1 MNGALVVVSHP
12 DPASLNHALAKAVVD
27 AWESLGFKTRFVD
40 LHALGFDPVMSPEE
54 ARGLRDRRCKGPGAD
69 CSSCQKRAGRRCSPE
84 LLGFTAGND
93 ERLDGPSL
101 RSWCR
106 LRFCEGRG

>member
-27 AWESLGFKTRFVD
+27 AWKSLAFKTRFVD

-54 ARGLRDRRCKGPGAD
+54 ARGCATDDAKVQEQIALLVKSVLVGVVHPNCWGSPPARLMATPRRCIT
-69 CSSCQKRAGRRCSPE
+69 R
-84 LLGFTAGND
+84 
-93 ERLDGPSL
+93 
-101 RSWCR
+101 
-106 LRFCEGRG
+106 